1 MTPGRS
7 ACVRVAAMGRGT
19 DAGARLAMRFAQR
32 ERVQAL
38 ATIDGWTRPRARRSR
53 VLQFCDAN
61 GVAAQVVS
69 RSQLGATALS
79 SWPKCS

>member
-1 MTPGRS
+1 MTTHTILQP
-7 ACVRVAAMGRGT
+7 
-19 DAGARLAMRFAQR
+19 AGWAKPK
-32 ERVQAL
+32 
-38 ATIDGWTRPRARRSR
+38 GY
-53 VLQFCDAN
+53 AN